1 MAGNKKAA
9 GLRKLRKSQN
19 FNDPTANDAIESTAP
34 ALSTQSSDEYDS
46 SSAIQEFREEK
57 EIGQEVNNLADDDV
71 DAAMFEKQRV
81 ATEAR
86 EKEALLKEQELV
98 KEDQEKV
105 AFEKQRLGS
114 ELRAQEEQVKRIEQE
129 KEQARIAKE
138 QEEIEFEKL
147 RLASEIR
154 EKEEERNRVEQ
165 EKEILREQE
174 EIAFEKL
181 RLASEI
187 MDKEDE
193 ARRMAAERAVEE
205 KERAR
210 DSVLKEQA
218 LKLEEFEENM
228 TIKVLLDSYDR
239 K

>member
-19 FNDPTANDAIESTAP
+19 FNDPTANDAIEFTTP
-34 ALSTQSSDEYDS
+34 ASPAQTSDEDDS
-46 SSAIQEFREEK
+46 SSAIREFREEK
-57 EIGQEVNNLADDDV
+57 EIEQEAKNLTDDDV

-86 EKEALLKEQELV
+86 EKKEALLKEQELG

-105 AFEKQRLGS
+105 AFEKH

-129 KEQARIAKE
+129 KEQAR
-138 QEEIEFEKL
+138 
-147 RLASEIR
+147 
-154 EKEEERNRVEQ
+154 
-165 EKEILREQE
+165 ILREQE

-218 LKLEEFEENM
+218 LKLEEFEENR
-228 TIKVLLDSYDR
+228 TIKVLLDFYDR